1 MQLPAGD
8 QAILDGRHGTAA
20 AMAIRIV
27 LGTARML
34 GASDLVSIASAHIDG
49 CLYHGDSGR
58 APRTGLHLPENRLA
72 TLLIDARAC
81 PPRCATA
88 MSSTQSS
95 SPGSD
100 GSAVAAIGRLP
111 RVTEDRLKA
120 LGAAAA
126 STGAVGLFHVIG
138 TTPEVPDA
146 AAAFAGAPP
155 HETIMLTPAMID
167 ETRRCLST
175 VTLKVGDALD
185 PVAVG
190 GPHLST
196 AELRAL
202 RTRLAGRRCAIPL

>member
-1 MQLPAGD
+1 
-8 QAILDGRHGTAA
+8 
-20 AMAIRIV
+20 
-27 LGTARML
+27 ML

-58 APRTGLHLPENRLA
+58 APRTGLHLPENRWA
-72 TLLIDARAC
+72 TLLIDARAY

-88 MSSTQSS
+88 MSSTRSS
-95 SPGSD
+95 APGSEGSP
-100 GSAVAAIGRLP
+100 GSAVAAISGLP
-111 RVTEDRLKA
+111 IVSEDRLKA

-146 AAAFAGAPP
+146 ATALGGAPP

-185 PVAVG
+185 PVAVD
-190 GPHLST
+190 GPQLSA